1 MDSGG
6 SVTTW
11 IGMLELGDRAAAQA
25 LWERYFPRLIQLAR
39 AKLRGTPRRAA
50 DEEDVALS
58 AMHTF
63 FLAVSQ
69 GRVPQLDSRDDL
81 WRTLVLI
88 TAGKAIDQRRRDQS
102 LKRGG
107 GRRED
112 QPSSPSDDFLALEE
126 IVGTEPDPAFAAQLA
141 DEFQILLGRLADDR
155 LREIALLKLE
165 GHTHEEISSRLAC
178 SVRSVNRRLTLIRRT
193 WETSVEV

>member
-11 IGMLELGDRAAAQA
+11 IGLLELGDRAAAQA
-25 LWERYFPRLIQLAR
+25 LWERYFPRLIDLAR
-39 AKLRGTPRRAA
+39 AKLRGTPLGAA

-63 FLAVSQ
+63 FQAASR
-69 GRVPQLDSRDDL
+69 GRIPQLENRDDL

-88 TAGKAIDQRRRDQS
+88 TAGKAIDQRRRAQS

-107 GRRED
+107 ARRGEER
-112 QPSSPSDDFLALEE
+112 PAGTADFQALEE
-126 IVGTEPDPAFAAQLA
+126 VIGTEPDPAFAAQLA
-141 DEFQILLGRLADDR
+141 DEFQRLLARLSDDR

-165 GHTHEEISSRLAC
+165 GHTHEEIADRLAC
-178 SVRSVNRRLTLIRRT
+178 SLRSVNRRLTLIRRT
-193 WETSVEV
+193 WESTAEV

>member
-1 MDSGG
+1 MSSGG

-25 LWERYFPRLIQLAR
+25 LWERYFPRLIALAR

-63 FLAVSQ
+63 FQAAAQ
-69 GRVPQLDSRDDL
+69 GRIPQLQDRDDL

-88 TAGKAIDQRRRDQS
+88 TAGKAIDQRRRDHS
-102 LKRGG
+102 KKRGG
-107 GRRED
+107 SGSAD
-112 QPSSPSDDFLALEE
+112 SPSAPDTEFFALEE
-126 IVGTEPDPAFAAQLA
+126 VVGTEPDPAFAALLA
-141 DEFQILLGRLADDR
+141 DEFQVLLARLADDR

-165 GHTHEEISSRLAC
+165 GHTHEEIGSRLAC

-193 WETSVEV
+193 WEAATLA

>member
-1 MDSGG
+1 MSSGG

-25 LWERYFPRLIQLAR
+25 LWERYFPRLIALAR

-63 FLAVSQ
+63 FQAAAQ
-69 GRVPQLDSRDDL
+69 GRIPQLQDRDDL

-88 TAGKAIDQRRRDQS
+88 TAGKAIDQRRRDHS
-102 LKRGG
+102 KKRGG
-107 GRRED
+107 SGSAD
-112 QPSSPSDDFLALEE
+112 SPSAPDTEFFALEE
-126 IVGTEPDPAFAAQLA
+126 IVGTEPDPAFAALLA
-141 DEFQILLGRLADDR
+141 DEFQVLLARLADDR

-165 GHTHEEISSRLAC
+165 GHTHEEIGSRLAC

-193 WETSVEV
+193 WEAATLA

>member
-11 IGMLELGDRAAAQA
+11 IGMLELGDHKAAQA
-25 LWERYFPRLIQLAR
+25 LWERYFPRLIELAR
-39 AKLRGTPRRAA
+39 SKLRGTPRRAA

-63 FLAVSQ
+63 FHAASQ
-69 GRVPQLDSRDDL
+69 GRIPCLNDRDDL

-88 TAGKAIDQRRRDQS
+88 TAGKAIDQQRRAQS

-107 GRRED
+107 ARGGVEAGSRQAD
-112 QPSSPSDDFLALEE
+112 LQALEQV
-126 IVGTEPDPAFAAQLA
+126 VGTEPDPAFAAQLA

-165 GHTHEEISSRLAC
+165 GHTHEEIGSRLGC
-178 SVRSVNRRLTLIRRT
+178 SLRTVNRRLTLIRRT
-193 WETSVEV
+193 WESTLEV